1 MVRMDHCRE
10 KENVKHL
17 QRKKVTQRTDR
28 CMFRHIHNVL
38 FYSHIKRTKII
49 EQGQNL
55 HVDTAQAA
63 VVAGQPAEVGH
74 GLHGLG
80 RRDARLQLEGEV
92 VEVLAGL
99 GIADLVE
106 DGRDGVVRFGRVVEG
121 GEGGVLDDG
130 AGIDDEG
137 MVPRRLLL
145 LVHCRGGGGD
155 RRRRRWFLFAGSI
168 LGGLGRRRT
177 RPAASESA
185 HRCGLAIVECA
196 SAEPLELEGGTSIA
210 LLPAFELSPSSI
222 SWSSR
227 FGWWPFRLSVHPAGP
242 VKSFAA
248 KGRNSRKDIA
258 QTSGERERAK

>member
-92 VEVLAGL
+92 VEMLAGL
-99 GIADLVE
+99 GIPNFVE

-185 HRCGLAIVECA
+185 HRCDLAIVECA
-196 SAEPLELEGGTSIA
+196 SAEPLEVGGGHFDCFASCFR
-210 LLPAFELSPSSI
+210 AFAFFDFLVFSVRLVAISSVRPS
-222 SWSSR
+222 
-227 FGWWPFRLSVHPAGP
+227 
-242 VKSFAA
+242 VKYFAA

-258 QTSGERERAK
+258 QTSGERER